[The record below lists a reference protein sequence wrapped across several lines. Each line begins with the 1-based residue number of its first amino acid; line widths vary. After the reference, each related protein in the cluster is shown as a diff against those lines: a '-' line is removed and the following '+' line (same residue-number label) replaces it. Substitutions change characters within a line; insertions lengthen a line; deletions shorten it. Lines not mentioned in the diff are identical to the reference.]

1 MGVLTPEMV
10 KEAVDAQNHS
20 SGKRRYSHFTDDNG
34 EVWVRCNQGH
44 AHYLNVRAEDVGVK
58 FTPQLARQ
66 KSARN
71 LYHTTTKDA
80 AMAIVACGLFPGGI
94 DPDGYAR
101 SERACTH
108 FGLSEKGVGGVR
120 DNPSIQM
127 VLVVDLEYVYA
138 KLKSMARADPASVR

>member
-1 MGVLTPEMV
+1 M
-10 KEAVDAQNHS
+10 DAQNRS
-20 SGKRRYSHFTDDNG
+20 SGKRRYSHFTDNDG

-44 AHYLNVRAEDVGVK
+44 AHYMNVRAEDVGVK

-66 KSARN
+66 RNARH
-71 LYHTTTKDA
+71 LFHTTTKDA
-80 AMAIVACGLFPGGI
+80 AMAIVACGFFPGGI

-108 FGLSEKGVGGVR
+108 FGMSDGKGVRGVR

-127 VLVVDLEYVYA
+127 VLVVDLEYLRQLGVE
-138 KLKSMARADPASVR
+138 RAYSASVE